1 MRLGAVILGLG
12 ALCVASPAP
21 LDKHNDVVNA
31 FVNGV
36 MGGVDDVVRG
46 LLGHL
51 SDAVNRGDRDE
62 AIDILHQMSPS
73 RKSLKSTEEAIA
85 RLQAIAASSGKDI
98 DIVDYAAKLVA
109 NGLISGTVDGLF
121 DYIDGFFSKES
132 SNNNDNPSPPKKIYP
147 KADSCDP
154 AYSVP
159 EDDLRSAIYI
169 PPGFTYGEKP
179 PVILFPGTGSN
190 GYTAFKGNFIPLLT
204 DVDWADPVWVN
215 VPGFLNDDAQDNA
228 EYAAYAMHYIAAI
241 TKRDIGIIAWSQG
254 NIDVQWAFKYWPST
268 REVTTDHVA
277 ISADYKGTILANLL
291 TLSGLINNPSVLQQK
306 AGSDFINTLRADG
319 GDSGYVPTTSIYSGL
334 LDEIV
339 QPQSGTI
346 ASAYMLD
353 ERGVGVTNAEVQKVC
368 KGGLA
373 GTLYTHE
380 STLANPL
387 AFALAKDA
395 LTHSGPG
402 DLSRLDLGSVCA
414 SYLAPGLGLD
424 DFLVTENAIVIAALS
439 LVTYLPKAAE
449 EPALRGYTVS
459 PPQCKREQPFSA

>member
-1 MRLGAVILGLG
+1 MRLSAVILGLR
-12 ALCVASPAP
+12 ALCFASPAP
-21 LDKHNDVVNA
+21 FEERLDVVNA
-31 FVNGV
+31 LANGV
-36 MGGVDDVVRG
+36 VDDVDEVVRG

-62 AIDILHQMSPS
+62 AIGILQQMSPP
-73 RKSLKSTEEAIA
+73 RKTLESTEEAMA
-85 RLQAIAASSGKDI
+85 RLQAIAAISGKEL
-98 DIVDYAAKLVA
+98 DIVNYAGKLIA
-109 NGLISGTVDGLF
+109 NGLISGTVDAA
-121 DYIDGFFSKES
+121 
-132 SNNNDNPSPPKKIYP
+132 SNPPPPKQIYP
-147 KADSCDP
+147 KENSCDP
-154 AYSVP
+154 AYSMA

-190 GYTAFKGNFIPLLT
+190 GYTTFKGNFIPLLT

-215 VPGFLNDDAQDNA
+215 VPGFLNDDAQGNA
-228 EYAAYAMHYIAAI
+228 EHAAYAMHYIAAI

-254 NIDVQWAFKYWPST
+254 NIDVQWALKYWPST

-277 ISADYKGTILANLL
+277 INADYKGTILANLL

-319 GDSGYVPTTSIYSGL
+319 GDSGYVPTTSIYSGF
-334 LDEIV
+334 LDQIV

-395 LTHSGPG
+395 LTHAGPG
-402 DLSRLDLGSVCA
+402 NLSRLDLGNVCA

-424 DFLVTENAIVIAALS
+424 DFLVTENALVIAVLS
-439 LVTYLPKAAE
+439 IVTYLPKAAE